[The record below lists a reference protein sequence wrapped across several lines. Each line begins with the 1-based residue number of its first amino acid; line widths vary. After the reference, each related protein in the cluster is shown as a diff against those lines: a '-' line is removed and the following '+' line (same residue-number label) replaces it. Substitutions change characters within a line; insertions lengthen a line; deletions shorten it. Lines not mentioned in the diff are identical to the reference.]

1 MSIDLNTTRATF
13 EPMQRW
19 MPRPKLKCRLFFR
32 ARSIDS
38 DRGTPRD
45 RGWPSPGQPQAIAL
59 LELHARD
66 LEIGGDRAAVPGA
79 GVKKRRNSSVAE
91 ASNVSDSRL
100 SSSRCSGFSPSHSSA
115 CAVNAVVVSK
125 PPPMIRPSIPSSSA
139 SGAEFAV
146 DPQSCQRVHDAGARV
161 LADLE
166 EVVEQVRAHRH
177 RLLQNPWG
185 VRGIGGSVD
194 VGVGRLA
201 IELPLL
207 QRNAHQGQRQD
218 GRHDVREIVDEVD
231 PPGFDLLVDAGPH
244 DLVDE
249 WFPAFDGRRRQ
260 VGLRMLR

>member
-1 MSIDLNTTRATF
+1 MRG
-13 EPMQRW
+13 QR
-19 MPRPKLKCRLFFR
+19 RRR
-32 ARSIDS
+32 VETSAD
-38 DRGTPRD
+38 D
-45 RGWPSPGQPQAIAL
+45 QA
-59 LELHARD
+59 EHS
-66 LEIGGDRAAVPGA
+66 EQFGVGGG
-79 GVKKRRNSSVAE
+79 
-91 ASNVSDSRL
+91 
-100 SSSRCSGFSPSHSSA
+100 
-115 CAVNAVVVSK
+115 
-125 PPPMIRPSIPSSSA
+125 
-139 SGAEFAV
+139 FAV

-166 EVVEQVRAHRH
+166 QVVEQVRAHRH

-185 VRGIGGSVD
+185 VWGIGGRVD

-249 WFPAFDGRRRQ
+249 WLPAFDGRRRQ
-260 VGLRMLR
+260 VGVEDAAVGGVLGFIHLEHAATHAGGLRNRGNGDALVAGAFAGDVVVVGHVRASRELEPPGCPPPPNARRRCRSTPPGTWRASPR